1 MNRHEEGIE
10 KAAAAFYNDPS
21 GLTDWARM
29 SEKDPALAEKYRVY
43 ISAAVKA
50 YEAHMRPALE
60 ASLFEIEQ
68 VHHIH
73 GHSCLCGFTSARSR
87 SRTEHITGF
96 IRDALGGDA

>member
-1 MNRHEEGIE
+1 MTAQTSNPGRCQVCGDSYGPWDLNWICEWCLKAIE
-10 KAAAAFYNDPS
+10 HYRNQIVF
-21 GLTDWARM
+21 
-29 SEKDPALAEKYRVY
+29 PALF
-43 ISAAVKA
+43 S
-50 YEAHMRPALE
+50 
-60 ASLFEIEQ
+60 IEQ